1 MVYEV
6 YGTISCRYCIKATKL
21 LEEKEIPFEYID
33 LQNVPSELQVKLMN
47 VAGHK
52 FKIVPQIFIE
62 QHDKRFENERVRK
75 RTYIGGYTELKQYLG
90 V

>member
-52 FKIVPQIFIE
+52 F
-62 QHDKRFENERVRK
+62 
-75 RTYIGGYTELKQYLG
+75 
-90 V
+90 